1 MDNQHKKIKGYRE
14 LTQLEIDFMNEVKEK
29 GVELNELLNRVQAY
43 LIEQRRQ
50 VQDIENSEEQEAEM
64 TRLLAAEALRW
75 VSISK
80 TDYQTGQM
88 ALTRAIAQPGFF

>member
-14 LTQLEIDFMNEVKEK
+14 LTQQEIDFMNKVKEK
-29 GVELNELLNRVQAY
+29 GVELGELLADVQDY
-43 LIEQRRQ
+43 LIEQRRL
-50 VQDIENSEEQEAEM
+50 VQDIKDSEEQEAEV
-64 TRLLAAEALRW
+64 TRLTAAESLRW

-80 TDYQTGQM
+80 TDFQTGLM